1 MKIEIYNDRNVQ
13 KYVIKNIIYICVEL
27 SVKCDILKKNVNTAV
42 EVHAPYRLDEQYD
55 LNM

>member
-13 KYVIKNIIYICVEL
+13 KYVIKNIIYTCVEL
-27 SVKCDILKKNVNTAV
+27 SMKYHIKKKNVNTAV
-42 EVHAPYRLDEQYD
+42 EVHPPYRSDEQYD